1 MTRALPLTLYAVGG
15 LLALVYLATLLA
27 GGPVP
32 AALGVAG
39 AATGLALG
47 FALARPGAARWTAYA
62 AAFAGLQLAI
72 WAGGPVAAGAL
83 ALCGA
88 WGLAIGMDSPAA
100 PGSRGVLAG
109 ALVAVLAAWGLGRAG
124 AADSAGIAAGVAAS
138 FAVGAALVRPGR
150 VGSGIGA
157 APGAVRTAGA
167 PASRGAV
174 PERDAPPRRPLDRD
188 PDRPGAGSAGH
199 AARSAPEGD
208 RPTTE
213 AARSAAEADPPPAE
227 APSHLEAA
235 VGLERTLRALR
246 AEFRSGR
253 AVVWS
258 VSAEDRVATPRLA
271 EGGARP
277 PVTGVEG
284 DPLLWAAREATA
296 LRADRPPRWAPDA
309 RAAGIA
315 FAGELD
321 GLTSVLTLEF
331 DDPERLPDPAALQ
344 HAGARVAAA
353 LRLEAAEDEAGQR
366 VRHAVAVLDATRRIA
381 GRLEPGGIARE
392 LCDAAVTLV
401 GDGAAL
407 ASWTG
412 DAGVVLGAA
421 GDLGGPEI
429 GDAIRSPESQM
440 AIAARSAAPIRRSRG
455 GRGDGPPV
463 ARPGERWAAPWRDL
477 VVFPLA
483 EPDAV
488 PVAVLAVW
496 AREAGGLR
504 EDGLQWLEGVSG
516 VAAAQLRNAER
527 YDELRAEAEFDELT
541 RLLNRRAFDH
551 RFEVETARFERYQ
564 RPLSLLLIDID
575 HFKDINDRHGHE
587 AGDRALER
595 VAGAIAASVRGA
607 DIPGRIGGEEFGV
620 LLPETRVREAVEV
633 AERVRAAV
641 AALDVRHGGAAIRP
655 RVSIGVSSCPD
666 CVGGGEAL
674 RASADEALYAAKGAG
689 RDRVSVADTPRIPEP
704 GQG

>member
-1 MTRALPLTLYAVGG
+1 MTRALPLTLYAVGV

-39 AATGLALG
+39 AATGMALG
-47 FALARPGAARWTAYA
+47 FALARSGAARWTAYA
-62 AAFAGLQLAI
+62 AAFAGLHLAT
-72 WAGGPVAAGAL
+72 WAGGPVTAGAL

-100 PGSRGVLAG
+100 PGARAVLAG
-109 ALVAVLAAWGLGRAG
+109 ALATVLAAWAIGRAG
-124 AADSAGIAAGVAAS
+124 PADSAGIAAGVAAS

-150 VGSGIGA
+150 TGPGIGA
-157 APGAVRTAGA
+157 APGRVRMAQLSAVHGA
-167 PASRGAV
+167 LP
-174 PERDAPPRRPLDRD
+174 DRPLHRD
-188 PDRPGAGSAGH
+188 PDRPGAGTPG
-199 AARSAPEGD
+199 P
-208 RPTTE
+208 
-213 AARSAAEADPPPAE
+213 AARSAAEAERPA
-227 APSHLEAA
+227 AGATSVEAA

-421 GDLGGPEI
+421 GELGGPEI

-641 AALDVRHGGAAIRP
+641 AALDVRHGGVAIRP

-666 CVGGGEAL
+666 CVAGGEAL
-674 RASADEALYAAKGAG
+674 RASADEALYAAKAAG